1 MAKSQKMTRGKKSA
15 LTREINVVSRELDY
29 VKAHEAKG
37 WDLYLGDHV
46 KPLIRSL
53 ERELMDLKKKRDSAK

>member
-1 MAKSQKMTRGKKSA
+1 MAKSQKMPRGEKAA

-29 VKAHEAKG
+29 IKAHQAKG
-37 WDLYLGDHV
+37 WDLYLGDPI

>member
-1 MAKSQKMTRGKKSA
+1 MAKSQKMTRSEKAA

-37 WDLYLGDHV
+37 RDLYLGDPI

-53 ERELMDLKKKRDSAK
+53 ERELIDLKSKRDLAK